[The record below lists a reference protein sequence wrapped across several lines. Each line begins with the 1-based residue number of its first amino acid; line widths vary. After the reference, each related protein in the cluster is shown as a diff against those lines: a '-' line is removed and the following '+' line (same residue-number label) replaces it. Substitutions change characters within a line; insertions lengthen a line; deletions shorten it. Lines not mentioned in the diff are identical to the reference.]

1 MDRVAIISDIHGNIT
16 ALKAV
21 IKDIEEKNIS
31 KIFCLGDSVLKSCNS
46 DKVIDLLKFT
56 AIFRIIFAK
65 TQNKELPRAW
75 NI

>member
-21 IKDIEEKNIS
+21 IKDIETRDIS

-46 DKVIDLLKFT
+46 DKVIDLLTRKMRCNFK
-56 AIFRIIFAK
+56 R
-65 TQNKELPRAW
+65 
-75 NI
+75 